1 MKSGLSEHPET
12 LMPSRLFGNVPDAGL
27 LQHRPP
33 PPQSFDDGS
42 GPPAADR
49 GTAQARQSA
58 APADMRPRG
67 QEENAQDGRVAG
79 QFVRSWRTSA
89 CMKASRGRADR
100 AKTQRSAPPED
111 PRKPPPASEGPAKAS
126 VFPRA
131 MVIPFVIF
139 LGAAAAFLLRSDF
152 STYGFPLD
160 DGWIHRVYARSFAY
174 GRGFEYNA
182 GEQEAGCTSPLW
194 AIVTAPTHWLEPLGT
209 EYVVL
214 AVKGIGVLLGLVTL
228 FGVSRIG
235 TLLTGSPRAG
245 AVAAC
250 LFAATPRFVFSAL
263 SGMENTLLLALW
275 TFASYA
281 FMLQRWSIAF
291 ALLALA
297 PVVRPEAIMLLP
309 LGAMLLFSGAGRSV
323 PFRRRSLLLG
333 SSLGPSTLWCLFCLS
348 VTRHPLPNT
357 FYVKGHP
364 FRLTPHL
371 VTETIRGITQHGYA
385 ALPLFWIG
393 LTVVLILIVWK
404 RSESGVEPAVLLF
417 WLLGPAAYAIAVMG
431 TRTVF
436 LLGYY
441 WTRWIDPA
449 AMALTATFC
458 MGYAALLTLAL
469 ESRAPQS
476 RMSKMRAKRRARF
489 FLLISTAAALAL
501 VACVPPFWRSFED
514 RRGHL
519 STDARAIHLLDIRT
533 AEWIVGNV
541 PPDATVGVLDA
552 GAIKY
557 FGNRWTIDLAGLN
570 TADVTFHRKSP
581 EELIAE
587 MDWLAVFPDLV
598 PREVLEENYVER
610 ARFEIPVEE
619 YTISYN
625 PVQTRKSVYEKVRA
639 VPTGD

>member
-1 MKSGLSEHPET
+1 
-12 LMPSRLFGNVPDAGL
+12 
-27 LQHRPP
+27 
-33 PPQSFDDGS
+33 
-42 GPPAADR
+42 
-49 GTAQARQSA
+49 
-58 APADMRPRG
+58 
-67 QEENAQDGRVAG
+67 
-79 QFVRSWRTSA
+79 
-89 CMKASRGRADR
+89 MKAS
-100 AKTQRSAPPED
+100 KTGSSRVKTPRTAPPSD
-111 PRKPPPASEGPAKAS
+111 RKTRPAAPETGVERS
-126 VFPRA
+126 VLPWA
-131 MVIPFVIF
+131 MVIPFAIF

-194 AIVTAPTHWLEPLGT
+194 AIVTAPAHWLEPLGT

-214 AVKGIGVLLGLVTL
+214 AVKGIGVLLGLVAL

-235 TLLTGSPRAG
+235 ALLTGSRRAG
-245 AVAAC
+245 VVAAC
-250 LFAATPRFVFSAL
+250 LFAAAPRFLFSAL
-263 SGMENTLLLALW
+263 SGMENTLLFALW

-297 PVVRPEAIMLLP
+297 PVVRPEAIILLP

-323 PFRRRSLLLG
+323 PFGRRLLLSG
-333 SSLGPSTLWCLFCLS
+333 SSLGPSALWCLFCLS

-393 LTVVLILIVWK
+393 LTVVLILIVWR
-404 RSESGVEPAVLLF
+404 RSEFGVEPAALLF
-417 WLLGPAAYAIAVMG
+417 WLIGPAAYAIGVMG

-441 WTRWIDPA
+441 WTRWMDPA
-449 AMALTATFC
+449 AIALTATFC
-458 MGYAALLTLAL
+458 IGYGALVTLPL
-469 ESRAPQS
+469 ESRAP
-476 RMSKMRAKRRARF
+476 RRRTSKVQAKRRARLF
-489 FLLISTAAALAL
+489 VLTGAAAALGLA
-501 VACVPPFWRSFED
+501 ACLPSLWRSFEN
-514 RRGHL
+514 RRAHL
-519 STDARAIHLLDIRT
+519 SADARAIHLLDIQT
-533 AEWIVGNV
+533 ANWIAGNV
-541 PPDATVGVLDA
+541 PPVATVGVLDA
-552 GAIKY
+552 GAIRY
-557 FGNRWTIDLAGLN
+557 FGNRRTIDLAGLN
-570 TADVTFHRKSP
+570 TADVAFHRKSP

-625 PVQTRKSVYEKVRA
+625 PVQTRKSVYERVRA
-639 VPTGD
+639 APTSD